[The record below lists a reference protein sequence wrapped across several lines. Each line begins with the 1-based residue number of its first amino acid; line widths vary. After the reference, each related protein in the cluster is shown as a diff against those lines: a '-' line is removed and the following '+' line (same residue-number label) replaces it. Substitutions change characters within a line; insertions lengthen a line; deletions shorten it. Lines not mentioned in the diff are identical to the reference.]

1 MALRRR
7 CTFGTAGFMTPA
19 MAFTPHGVDYF
30 DTRDVDGGYA
40 PSWARDAGDY
50 IASKALPV
58 EVYEKQAAREAA
70 AAPRRVP
77 KLAARVSYPGEGELI
92 A

>member
-1 MALRRR
+1 MVNEHVR
-7 CTFGTAGFMTPA
+7 M
-19 MAFTPHGVDYF
+19 
-30 DTRDVDGGYA
+30 
-40 PSWARDAGDY
+40 ARDAGDY
-50 IASKALPV
+50 IGAKALPV
-58 EVYEKQAAREAA
+58 EVHEKQA